1 MTMFEALYLIIAL
14 LSLIIQILATADQIR
29 NHKRH

>member
-1 MTMFEALYLIIAL
+1 MTVFEALYLAIAL
-14 LSLIIQILATADQIR
+14 LGLIVQILATVDQIR